1 MPDWMRRLFWI
12 LAFVAGLQ
20 LQGGMALAQGAVD
33 ENLLDDL
40 SADYAQS
47 EESKVPDPLEGW
59 NRLVFSVND
68 KLYIYALQP
77 AARGYAAAIPREIR
91 TGLKNVFANLG
102 YPIRMVNCVLQGK
115 FDRAARETGAF
126 LLNSSVGG
134 LGLLDVA
141 KTMPGLNAPQPRED
155 TGQTLG
161 HWGLPQGLYLVWPVV
176 GPSTLRDSL
185 GRFGDYFLNPLSFV
199 DPSWLGTSLKIGDRI
214 NTQSFNPDEYEE
226 LKQGALDPY
235 TSFQDGYLQ
244 YRRKQVQQ

>member
-1 MPDWMRRLFWI
+1 MLNW
-12 LAFVAGLQ
+12 FVRALWVLVCVAAVQVPGT
-20 LQGGMALAQGAVD
+20 MALAQGTI
-33 ENLLDDL
+33 EESLLDDL
-40 SADYAQS
+40 TADYEQS

-59 NRLVFSVND
+59 NRVVFSVND
-68 KLYIYALQP
+68 KLYLYVLQP

-91 TGLKNVFANLG
+91 TGLKNVFTNLG
-102 YPIRMVNCVLQGK
+102 YPIRMVNCMLQGK

-141 KTMPGLNAPQPRED
+141 KTMPELNAPQPRED

-185 GRFGDYFLNPLSFV
+185 GRVGDYFLNPLSFV